1 MELIT
6 QYSRAY
12 RRAYERSISEQKYE
26 NHPHFSQD
34 DFLKG
39 QSFNLR
45 KIQENC
51 SYQRQ
56 GKQKK
61 YTDKCVIIY
70 YCECLHHQT
79 LSSC

>member
-26 NHPHFSQD
+26 NHPHYSQD
-34 DFLKG
+34 FVKG

-45 KIQENC
+45 KIHEENH
-51 SYQRQ
+51 SYQQ
-56 GKQKK
+56 GKQNN
-61 YTDKCVIIY
+61 KCADN
-70 YCECLHHQT
+70 
-79 LSSC
+79 